1 MTIFRR
7 FLKNDRGSMGVV
19 LGLGLVPIVAVM
31 GLAVDYSNS
40 VKAKYRLQQVL
51 DSTATAIATDSDA
64 SLISQAAL
72 QARAQTYAK
81 GLSGGLEVDNLQLS
95 VAVTADEVTVA
106 GSAQSKLAF
115 GQIFG
120 QDTREVSVSVTVMRG
135 KMKNIELALVLD
147 NTGSMNGQKI
157 VELRKA
163 VKGLVDFFEP
173 RIEKAGDVKIAMV
186 PFTNS
191 VRVNRNWMPNWMLRT
206 SPPNNWSGCVQDRSA
221 PYDIT
226 DQPPSSG
233 VGDSL
238 YWWTGGCGQLAEI
251 IPMTDNLPKI
261 RDAADTMI
269 ASGTTNVPLGM
280 AWGWHALSNGL
291 PLTEGSP
298 PEAEDKVRVMIVLTD
313 GENTAHRWANGVSGI
328 DDRMRL
334 ICTNVKNSGI
344 TVFTVRVI
352 NGDANL
358 LRQCATSTAHYFNV
372 TNASQLKPVFEQI
385 ASAMSKMRI
394 SK

>member
-1 MTIFRR
+1 MSIFQR
-7 FLKNDRGSMGVV
+7 FLKNSRGSMGVS

-40 VKAKYRLQQVL
+40 VSAKYRLQQVL
-51 DSTATAIATDSDA
+51 DSTATAIATDTDA
-64 SLISQAAL
+64 SLIPPAAL
-72 QARAQTYAK
+72 QARAQTYAQS
-81 GLSGGLEVDNLQLS
+81 LSGGLDVEGLTLTVTL
-95 VAVTADEVTVA
+95 TADEVSVV
-106 GSAQSKLAF
+106 GSAQTKLTF

-120 QDTREVSVSVTVMRG
+120 QNSREVRVAVTVLRG
-135 KMKNIELALVLD
+135 KMKNIELAMVLD
-147 NTGSMNGQKI
+147 NTGSMAGQKI
-157 VELRKA
+157 TQLRAA

-173 RIEKAGDVKIAMV
+173 RVEKQGDVKIAMV
-186 PFTNS
+186 PFTNA
-191 VRVNRNWMPNWMLRT
+191 VRVERSWMPNWMLRT
-206 SPPNNWSGCVQDRSA
+206 NPPNNWSGCVQDRSA

-226 DQPPSSG
+226 DQAPSSG

-251 IPMTDNLPKI
+251 IPMTDNLGKI

-280 AWGWHALSNGL
+280 AWGWHALSSGL

-298 PEAEDKVRVMIVLTD
+298 PEAENKVRVMIVLTD
-313 GENTAHRWANGVSGI
+313 GENTQHRWAGGSNGI

-334 ICTNVKNSGI
+334 ICTNVKNTGI

-358 LRQCATSTAHYFNV
+358 LRDCATSPNHYFNV
-372 TNASQLKPVFEQI
+372 TNANQLKPVFEQI

-394 SK
+394 AK